1 MWYINEESME
11 LVVHFVE
18 QYESL
23 EDDIIDFVERY
34 TTVEIESYM
43 SHKYWFKCRNE
54 FELDVLTDIIV
65 DKLEKLA

>member
-54 FELDVLTDIIV
+54 FELVVLTDIIV
-65 DKLEKLA
+65 DKRERLA

>member
-1 MWYINEESME
+1 MWYINEEALE

-65 DKLEKLA
+65 DKLERLA